1 MRARWGLPEDAEVV
15 FTAGRFVKKKGFEY
29 LIDAVA
35 SLRQRRPA
43 LRLVLAG
50 GGDLDGALRE
60 RLLHQDAMDRA
71 ILPGILSQDDVARGL
86 AAADVAVVPSVRD
99 DAGNVDGLPNVVME
113 SLSSGTPLVA
123 TPAGGIG
130 SVVADGVTGLVVP
143 ERDVTG
149 LSGAIDRLLTDRA
162 LAARLGDTARRWA
175 IAEGSWSRAAERFEG
190 VYDRAA
196 SLAAVKSAY

>member
-1 MRARWGLPEDAEVV
+1 
-15 FTAGRFVKKKGFEY
+15 
-29 LIDAVA
+29 
-35 SLRQRRPA
+35 
-43 LRLVLAG
+43 
-50 GGDLDGALRE
+50 
-60 RLLHQDAMDRA
+60 MDRA

-175 IAEGSWSRAAERFEG
+175 DRGRQLVAGGRAVRGRLRSRR
-190 VYDRAA
+190 VSCSRQVRI
-196 SLAAVKSAY
+196 LK